1 MIGVEFLEILE
12 VNSGFPVLLTLRSS
26 SGIPS
31 VDKWVNENPQNR
43 AEQQFRSALFYNKYW

>member
-1 MIGVEFLEILE
+1 MIGEEFLEILE
-12 VNSGFPVLLTLRSS
+12 VNSSFPVLLTLRSS